1 MNKAA
6 AVPRMVETIIVIRAS
21 LNEKK
26 KADRYFSEFRKEIT
40 QRSDRSFGRERS
52 ENSPVVRPAS
62 TTTRIGNSR

>member
-6 AVPRMVETIIVIRAS
+6 AVPKMVETIIVIRAS

-40 QRSDRSFGRERS
+40 QRSDKPLGGKGQ
-52 ENSPVVRPAS
+52 NSPVVRPAS